1 MDTNEF
7 DLLLKEKFEK
17 NDFAYKP
24 EGWQQMAS
32 RLSAANDVVKP
43 SRTIAVPWRLISGIA
58 ASAAVVVGMYMA
70 FFSDSAEKTS
80 APSMAHT
87 TIADNKSKNE
97 PAVIKTQEVTSSAVS
112 ETVPSGSSTS
122 NIPAIA
128 RVSPGPSLMT
138 AGTAAAARSASSVND
153 IIGGNTSPAAVPA
166 SEPVIAVTEQPVIT
180 REPLQETPVTARTGM
195 SYNNGMNIDLSKD
208 FPEPA
213 DDTYPSS
220 VKNSGRTSLA
230 LTGGVNYG
238 VQNTTG
244 YMVGVNARRNLGG
257 KFYLEG
263 GVAVVNNSIQKGS
276 GSNATPTV
284 GSNPTSGIS
293 GTSAMVAM
301 APVPSPQAAAMVAD
315 GSSGASKKNDNNLQ
329 SVYYIQVMPAVGY
342 HLVDKVSVS
351 LGADMQHLLDQS
363 ATESAGTAT
372 PGVDVGMTGKVEY
385 SFSRKVKAGMM
396 YREGVNSMLDSK
408 YSNRSY
414 MQVQFSW
421 ALFGK

>member
-32 RLSAANDVVKP
+32 RLSAANDTAKP
-43 SRTIAVPWRLISGIA
+43 SRTVVIPWRLVSGIA

-80 APSMAHT
+80 TPSIAHT
-87 TIADNKSKNE
+87 TISDNKSKNE
-97 PAVIKTQEVTSSAVS
+97 PAVIKTQEVTSSTVS
-112 ETVPSGSSTS
+112 ETVSTGQS
-122 NIPAIA
+122 NVPVIA

-138 AGTAAAARSASSVND
+138 AGRATTTRAVSSLVNETISSNTMPATTTAA
-153 IIGGNTSPAAVPA
+153 
-166 SEPVIAVTEQPVIT
+166 EPVVAVTEQPSVA

-195 SYNNGMNIDLSKD
+195 SYNNGMNIDLSRD

-263 GVAVVNNSIQKGS
+263 AVAVVNNSIQKGS
-276 GSNATPTV
+276 GSNTTTTV
-284 GSNPTSGIS
+284 SSNPTSGIS

-315 GSSGASKKNDNNLQ
+315 GSSGNSKKNDNNLQ

-396 YREGVNSMLDSK
+396 YREGVNSMLDNK